1 MPYDYG
7 NAGRTFLQGVT
18 YGFGDEA
25 EAKLRTLFASD
36 PRAYE
41 REVARIRAAQ
51 ERYAEAN
58 PKMAMGLEGVGM
70 IGGAMLTPELAALR
84 VPGALSRI
92 AARAPTIS
100 KIAVN
105 GLEDALQGAAYT
117 AGKSERPRTMPRH
130 SADTYTVLSD
140 VARDIPGNAL
150 TYMEMTGLGALGK
163 QGLKR
168 VVATQPGY
176 RAAMAARNFFSNPLA
191 VFRR

>member
-7 NAGRTFLQGVT
+7 NAARTFAQGVT

-51 ERYAEAN
+51 AKYAEDN
-58 PKMAMGLEGVGM
+58 PKMAFGLESAGM
-70 IGGAMLTPELAALR
+70 LGGAMLTPELAAMR

-105 GLEDALQGAAYT
+105 GLEDALQGAVYS
-117 AGKSERPRTMPRH
+117 AGQSETRRPMPKH
-130 SADTYTVLSD
+130 SGDPYAVLSD

-176 RAAMAARNFFSNPLA
+176 RAAMAARNFFSDPFA

>member
-58 PKMAMGLEGVGM
+58 PNMAMGLEGAGM
-70 IGGAMLTPELAALR
+70 IGGAMLTPSLAAMR

-92 AARAPTIS
+92 AARAPRTT
-100 KIAVN
+100 KFLVG

-117 AGKSERPRTMPRH
+117 AGKVETKRPMPKH
-130 SADTYTVLSD
+130 SGDPYAVLHE
-140 VARDIPGNAL
+140 VARETPGNAL
-150 TYMEMTGLGALGK
+150 TYAELSAAGALGK
-163 QGLKR
+163 QALKR
-168 VVATQPGY
+168 AVATQPGY
-176 RAAMAARNFFSNPLA
+176 RAAMAARQGLNNLLS